1 MKADIISEELIKPSL
16 PTPLVLRNYKISSFD
31 QLRNPSYMSI
41 ILCFPSNG
49 TNNQSSQ
56 RGKLLKESLSK
67 TLTQVYPLAGRYVK
81 ENLEVDCNDEGA
93 LFVETQVNC
102 MLSEFLD
109 ADDKVTQLCDHLVPH
124 ILEST
129 TTPLF
134 SIQFNKFTCGGDLI
148 AINCTH
154 RIADGFSL
162 FKFVEWWATVCREGI
177 DKLVDGHPS
186 LDLPSLLPAS
196 QTIPDI
202 KIGSRTNNVVTKIFV
217 FNGEAISKLKAMVKA
232 GGKRQLISDTV
243 VVTAVI
249 WRVLI
254 KIAQARHGKL
264 RPCVATHVLNLRG
277 KTALP
282 VPRNAFGNFCNQA
295 IARFVP
301 SNGQSEVELHDLV
314 GLLSDSI
321 GKAYKD
327 MVKVSRSGNDLFASL
342 VDVTKEISDEYNK
355 KEGDIHRFT
364 SVVQFPAYETSD
376 FGWGKPIL
384 MGGGLV
390 HVPEEMIYLWGRRDG
405 KAIEAWASMNEDDI
419 LLFQQ
424 HPDIIASTIQT
435 S

>member
-16 PTPLVLRNYKISSFD
+16 PTPHVLRNYKVSSFD
-31 QLRNPSYMSI
+31 LLRGPSYISI
-41 ILCFPSNG
+41 FLCFPSNG
-49 TNNQSSQ
+49 TKNQSSQ
-56 RGKLLKESLSK
+56 RVKLLKESLSK

-81 ENLEVDCNDEGA
+81 ESLEVDCNDEGA

-102 MLSEFLD
+102 KLSEFID

-124 ILEST
+124 ILESA

-134 SIQFNKFTCGGDLI
+134 SVQFNKFTCGGDLI

-162 FKFVEWWATVCREGI
+162 FKFVEWWATACREGI
-177 DKLVDGHPS
+177 DKLVDDRLS

-202 KIGSRTNNVVTKIFV
+202 KLGARKNNVVTKIFV
-217 FNGEAISKLKAMVKA
+217 FNGEAISKLIAMAKA

-254 KIAQARHGKL
+254 KIAEARHGKL
-264 RPCVATHVLNLRG
+264 RPGVATHVLNMRG

-282 VPRNAFGNFCNQA
+282 VPKNAFGNLCYSA

-301 SNGQSEVELHDLV
+301 SNDQSEVELHDLV
-314 GLLSDSI
+314 GLLNDSI

-327 MVKVSRSGNDLFASL
+327 LVKVSRSGDDLFASL
-342 VDVTKEISDEYNK
+342 VDVTKEVSDEYNM
-355 KEGDIHRFT
+355 EGDIYPFS
-364 SVVQFPAYETSD
+364 SVVQFPAYELCD
-376 FGWGKPIL
+376 FGWGKPIW
-384 MGGGLV
+384 MGAGQV
-390 HVPEEMIYLWGRRDG
+390 HVPLEIIYLWGSRDG
-405 KAIEAWASMNEDDI
+405 KAIEAWVSLNEDDM
-419 LLFQQ
+419 LHFQQ
-424 HPDIIASTIQT
+424 HPDIIASTFT
-435 S
+435 N